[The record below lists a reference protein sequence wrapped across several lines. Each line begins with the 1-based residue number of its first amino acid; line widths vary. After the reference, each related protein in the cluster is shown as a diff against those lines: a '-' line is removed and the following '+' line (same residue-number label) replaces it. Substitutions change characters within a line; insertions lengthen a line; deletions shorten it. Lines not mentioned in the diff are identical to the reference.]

1 MREFFTIKPVFW
13 KIRFTCGIGNA
24 TIKTTNKKIV
34 FDKRFFMDYMVNKKG
49 TKVLIEA
56 DPVAIKKQVVGQYKE
71 MRKEKKLSQEQV
83 AAAAGMAR
91 PDISR
96 FESGRYNPSLELMV
110 RYAHALGCELK
121 VELVSIDKN

>member
-1 MREFFTIKPVFW
+1 
-13 KIRFTCGIGNA
+13 
-24 TIKTTNKKIV
+24 
-34 FDKRFFMDYMVNKKG
+34 MDYMVNKNG
-49 TKVLIEA
+49 VQVLIEA
-56 DPVAIKKQVVGQYKE
+56 DPVSIKNQVVYQYKE

-110 RYAHALGCELK
+110 RYAHALGCELRI
-121 VELVSIDKN
+121 ELVPTEINS

>member
-1 MREFFTIKPVFW
+1 
-13 KIRFTCGIGNA
+13 
-24 TIKTTNKKIV
+24 
-34 FDKRFFMDYMVNKKG
+34 MDYIVNKNG
-49 TKVLIEA
+49 VQVLIEGN
-56 DPVAIKKQVVGQYKE
+56 PVAIKKQVVEQYKE

-83 AAAAGMAR
+83 ALAAGMAR

-121 VELVSIDKN
+121 IELVPKEENKYSQEKKS

>member
-1 MREFFTIKPVFW
+1 
-13 KIRFTCGIGNA
+13 
-24 TIKTTNKKIV
+24 
-34 FDKRFFMDYMVNKKG
+34 MDYIVNKNG
-49 TKVLIEA
+49 VQVLIEGN
-56 DPVAIKKQVVGQYKE
+56 PVAIKKQVVEQYKE

-83 AAAAGMAR
+83 ALAAGMAR

-121 VELVSIDKN
+121 IELVPIGG

>member
-1 MREFFTIKPVFW
+1 
-13 KIRFTCGIGNA
+13 
-24 TIKTTNKKIV
+24 
-34 FDKRFFMDYMVNKKG
+34 MDYMVNKNG
-49 TKVLIEA
+49 VQIMIEA
-56 DPVAIKKQVVGQYKE
+56 DPTAIKKQVVEQYKE

-83 AAAAGMAR
+83 ASAAGMAR

-121 VELVSIDKN
+121 IELVPTDENKQQ

>member
-1 MREFFTIKPVFW
+1 
-13 KIRFTCGIGNA
+13 
-24 TIKTTNKKIV
+24 
-34 FDKRFFMDYMVNKKG
+34 MDYIVNKNG
-49 TKVLIEA
+49 VQILIEA
-56 DPVAIKKQVVGQYKE
+56 NPTAIKKQVVDQYKNIR
-71 MRKEKKLSQEQV
+71 MEKKLSQEQV

-121 VELVSIDKN
+121 IELVPTENHKLN

>member
-1 MREFFTIKPVFW
+1 MDYIVNKNGVQILIEEDPVTIK
-13 KIRFTCGIGNA
+13 
-24 TIKTTNKKIV
+24 
-34 FDKRFFMDYMVNKKG
+34 KR
-49 TKVLIEA
+49 
-56 DPVAIKKQVVGQYKE
+56 VVEQYKE

-83 AAAAGMAR
+83 AAVAGMAR

-121 VELVSIDKN
+121 IELVPAEEK

>member
-1 MREFFTIKPVFW
+1 
-13 KIRFTCGIGNA
+13 
-24 TIKTTNKKIV
+24 
-34 FDKRFFMDYMVNKKG
+34 MDYIVNKNG
-49 TKVLIEA
+49 IQVLIEA
-56 DPVAIKKQVVGQYKE
+56 DPILIKKQVVEQYKE

-121 VELVSIDKN
+121 IELVPAEEKKLH